1 MSTPAFWLV
10 IPAAGIGSRMQADCP
25 KQYLKVSGKTILELT
40 LACFLKHPS
49 LRGIVLALA
58 EHDRWWPQSSLAK
71 HPLIQSVVGGAERAD
86 SVLNALQALQSHGA
100 QADDWV
106 LVHDAARPLLAR
118 EDLDRL
124 LAGLANHPVGGLL
137 AVPARDTLKQVD
149 AEGSVLKTIDRSV
162 IWHALTPQMFRLGL
176 LQRALTDALQSGV
189 VVTDESSA
197 VEWAGFTPKVIEG
210 CANNIKI
217 TRPEDL
223 RLLNT
228 LLLSA
233 R

>member
-1 MSTPAFWLV
+1 
-10 IPAAGIGSRMQADCP
+10 
-25 KQYLKVSGKTILELT
+25 
-40 LACFLKHPS
+40 
-49 LRGIVLALA
+49 
-58 EHDRWWPQSSLAK
+58 
-71 HPLIQSVVGGAERAD
+71 
-86 SVLNALQALQSHGA
+86 
-100 QADDWV
+100 
-106 LVHDAARPLLAR
+106 
-118 EDLDRL
+118 
-124 LAGLANHPVGGLL
+124 
-137 AVPARDTLKQVD
+137 
-149 AEGSVLKTIDRSV
+149 
-162 IWHALTPQMFRLGL
+162 